1 MLATI
6 TDLTELTDLTDT
18 DLATDINQSHLS
30 LTHFKA
36 RFILAVT
43 EFDERGLAR
52 AHAAPST
59 VVWMQRRFGMKR
71 STGFEYLQVG
81 RKLRRFPR
89 LAQAFLDAALSYSI
103 VRLLLRYLTEDNE
116 EELLGLAAD
125 HTYAELSMLLAGR
138 DQPDAKPRLNKI
150 SVVTDP
156 ETGEVRIWG
165 VLDAQRGAEL
175 KAALK
180 ISELA
185 SLIDIDNVDEEVL
198 NDPAAV
204 EKLIDDARTPQETEE
219 PEKAESDEK
228 PPSRTRF
235 GTHLSVTVFTAFM
248 GLVHMVRSHPIRR
261 VRAPGAEV
269 NVLFTQDERAYIP
282 GHHGGLAGQLMR
294 QVLNGA
300 VRYHLL
306 GARGL
311 TLKTTRAA
319 RLATEAQIKALLV
332 AWGYR
337 CAGPGC
343 DHSSFLEFH
352 HIQDYAKGGLTDL
365 SNLIPLCSGCHALV
379 SAGLM
384 TIIVDS
390 DPVFLRFR
398 LPGGESYT
406 SENRSLVM
414 KDTALGEWADKY
426 LTGAVPHG
434 DEERLQVWEHEDS
447 FADLDAD
454 DAESAAADSPGV
466 NG

>member
-1 MLATI
+1 M
-6 TDLTELTDLTDT
+6 TDLTDT
-18 DLATDINQSHLS
+18 ALAADINQSHLS

-43 EFDERGLAR
+43 EFDERDLAR
-52 AHAAPST
+52 DHGAPST
-59 VVWMQRRFGMKR
+59 VVWMQRKFGLKR
-71 STGFEYLQVG
+71 STGFEYLGVG
-81 RKLRRFPR
+81 RKLRKFPR
-89 LAQAFLDAALSYSI
+89 LAQAFLDAEFSYSI

-116 EELLGLAAD
+116 EELLELAAG
-125 HTYAELSMLLAGR
+125 HTYAELAAKLAGR

-185 SLIDIDNVDEEVL
+185 NLIDIDNVDEEVL

-204 EKLIDDARTPQETEE
+204 EKLIDDARTPQDPET
-219 PEKAESDEK
+219 PAPAQKR
-228 PPSRTRF
+228 PNRTRF

-269 NVLFTQDERAYIP
+269 NVLFTQDDRAYIP
-282 GHHGGLAGQLMR
+282 GHHGGLPGQLMR

-306 GARGL
+306 DSRGL
-311 TLKTTRAA
+311 TLKVTRAA
-319 RLATEAQIKALLV
+319 RLATEAQIKALLAV
-332 AWGYR
+332 WEYR

-352 HIQDYAKGGLTDL
+352 HIQDYAKGGLTAL

-384 TIIVDS
+384 TIFVDT

-414 KDTALGEWADKY
+414 KDVALGEWADKY
-426 LTGAVPHG
+426 LNGPVPHG
-434 DEERLQVWEHEDS
+434 DEDQLQVWEHEDS
-447 FADLDAD
+447 FADLED
-454 DAESAAADSPGV
+454 EKSAAADSTEV